1 MSTQPAGTSGPSNSS
16 DSLSAAEL
24 IAQLTVSDE
33 IQDDQVPDQN
43 DDDDSNDDLPD
54 GEEFQEES
62 ESDDPEPQEEPDEI
76 EQLLST
82 DPERLKEIARQAG
95 SKSLSRFAEL
105 TAKNKALEA
114 QLQNRQ
120 PEAKPLP
127 APLEDNPF
135 RGLDAK
141 QVEDKRKELEKVVD
155 AVEVLLDEHDDYGP
169 DDLIAYGGKEYKKKD
184 LKTALR
190 NSNKSLSKFIPDQ
203 LAEIQRIDAR
213 LEQKE
218 VWKQRLV
225 LEIPAMADESS
236 ELSQKHRVLMDQPI
250 IQQMI
255 ANTPDF
261 APLAEHFVGHALNS
275 ILMSTKKT
283 KPAPGSPPRPKVSG
297 SPVGAVA
304 TPTRTDTGAKVK
316 DKEEKFMKSGRADD
330 LVALFASQT
339 R

>member
-24 IAQLTVSDE
+24 IAQLTAPEQIESEAAEEADE
-33 IQDDQVPDQN
+33 LEQ
-43 DDDDSNDDLPD
+43 
-54 GEEFQEES
+54 EEES
-62 ESDDPEPQEEPDEI
+62 EQSEESAEIQESESEEAEEPNEI
-76 EQLLST
+76 EQLLTT

-114 QLQNRQ
+114 QLQSRQ

-141 QVEDKRKELEKVVD
+141 QVDDKRKELEKVVD

-169 DDLIAYGGKEYKKKD
+169 DDLITYGGKEYKKKD

-203 LAEIQRIDAR
+203 LAEIQRIEAR
-213 LEQKE
+213 SEQKE
-218 VWKQRLV
+218 AWKQRLV
-225 LEIPAMADESS
+225 TELPAFADESS
-236 ELSQKHRVLMDQPI
+236 ELSQKHRALMEQPI

-255 ANTPDF
+255 ANTPEF

-275 ILMSTKKT
+275 ILMSTKKP
-283 KPAPGSPPRPKVSG
+283 KPAPGATPRPKVSE
-297 SPVGAVA
+297 SPVGAAA
-304 TPTRTDTGAKVK
+304 TASRVDSGAKVK
-316 DKEEKFMKSGRADD
+316 DKEDKFMKSGRADD